1 MQVSLDISMYPLD
14 RDYEPPILD
23 FIARLQVHEQL
34 TVRPNV
40 LSTQVFGDYDV
51 LMDILTHEIRTS
63 FAQGLPTVMT
73 LKLVNLDRANETV

>member
-14 RDYEPPILD
+14 RDYESPILD
-23 FIARLQVHEQL
+23 FIARLQAHEQL

-51 LMDILTHEIRTS
+51 LMDLLTREIRTS